1 MNKII
6 FEKDNIQRKLN
17 NGVEGDIYYYK
28 RNNELVLLKVFR
40 RNIMLDDEVRHVSDE
55 TIENKKNKL
64 EIISESPLFSDEVKL
79 YDLVYDGDDNL
90 IGYTMKIE
98 DLQTASDINS
108 TRKRIE
114 ILKLV
119 RDKLELFNKNN
130 IYIGDFNQNNIIVT
144 KDGIKLCDL
153 DNIKIENYDFD
164 LPNIFTLTYLKNFKT
179 PSLVD
184 NYSFNLESICY
195 VGRIYEPYLLVNVR
209 KNGLP
214 RKINTEKNRILFR
227 KILENKNY
235 NNEYLIDNTR
245 KFL

>member
-40 RNIMLDDEVRHVSDE
+40 RDIMLDDEVRHVSDE

-90 IGYTMKIE
+90 IGYTMKI
-98 DLQTASDINS
+98 DCLKTSNDVNF

-114 ILKLV
+114 ILKLM
-119 RDKLELFNKNN
+119 KEKIELFNKNN
-130 IYIGDFNQNNIIVT
+130 IYIGDFNQRNIIVT

-153 DNIKIENYDFD
+153 DNIKIGDYDFD
-164 LPNIFTLTYLKNFKT
+164 MPGLFVLEYLKRFYDETKI
-179 PSLVD
+179 D
-184 NYSFNLESICY
+184 NYSFNLETICY
-195 VGRIYEPYLLVNVR
+195 LGRIYEPFLFYSLH

-214 RKINTEKNRILFR
+214 RVINTKRNRILIK
-227 KILENKNY
+227 KILENKND
-235 NNEYLIDNTR
+235 NNEYLIDNSK

>member
-6 FEKDNIQRKLN
+6 FEKDNIQKKLN

-28 RNNELVLLKVFR
+28 KNNELVLLKVFR
-40 RNIMLDDEVRHVSDE
+40 RDIMLDTEIRHVSDE

-90 IGYTMKIE
+90 IGYTMRIE

-119 RDKLELFNKNN
+119 RNKLELFNKNN

-184 NYSFNLESICY
+184 NYSFNLETVCY
-195 VGRIYEPYLLVNVR
+195 IGRIYEPYLLANVS

-235 NNEYLIDNTR
+235 NNEYLIDSTR